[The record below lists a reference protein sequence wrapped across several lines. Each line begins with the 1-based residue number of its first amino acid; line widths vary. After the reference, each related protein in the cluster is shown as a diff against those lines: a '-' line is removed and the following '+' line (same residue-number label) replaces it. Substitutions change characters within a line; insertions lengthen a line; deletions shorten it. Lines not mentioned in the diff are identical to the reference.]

1 VATNAP
7 FGPRS
12 LERLATRCG
21 LGLAR
26 CGSTAHHGSGEIF
39 MAFSTTRPNAEFDR
53 DRGLLNECF
62 GAVVEATEEAVL
74 DSLFVADT
82 VVGRDGRTVEGLPVE
97 RVLQLV
103 GLPQRG
109 DE

>member
-1 VATNAP
+1 
-7 FGPRS
+7 
-12 LERLATRCG
+12 
-21 LGLAR
+21 
-26 CGSTAHHGSGEIF
+26 
-39 MAFSTTRPNAEFDR
+39 MAFSTARPDAGFDR

-74 DSLFVADT
+74 DALFVADT
-82 VVGRDGRTVEGLPVE
+82 VVGRDGRIVEGLPVD

-109 DE
+109 HQ